1 LPTYRLEN
9 IKYNYN
15 DTLETWLVFLRDL
28 RTELNDWIPGI
39 ASKEAVVDA
48 KEYLLKLD
56 YAINEIEEDKK
67 NWIVSDIVKDDFTN
81 KITNVKFKPLN
92 ISPYCS
98 RLFEQ
103 CDKILI
109 MSATILDIK
118 AFCKNV
124 GLDPNTVKFIEV
136 GSEFPIENRPIFK
149 LNTAYLNYKTL
160 ELENVQRVITNA
172 VDKIM
177 NIHKN
182 HKGIIHTTSYTQV
195 KFIEKLLSKNNK
207 RRLIH
212 TDPEIKRDE
221 VINKHFDNDEPSVL
235 ISPSLYTGLDLKD
248 DQSRFQI
255 LVKVPYLN
263 MKDRWINT
271 KKEADGGSIWY
282 NWQTAITLV
291 QACSRS
297 IRSKDDW
304 AKTYILDSAFD
315 DFVRRNKL
323 PLWFTEAIM
332 STREG

>member
-118 AFCKNV
+118 A
-124 GLDPNTVKFIEV
+124 
-136 GSEFPIENRPIFK
+136 GS
-149 LNTAYLNYKTL
+149 
-160 ELENVQRVITNA
+160 
-172 VDKIM
+172 
-177 NIHKN
+177 
-182 HKGIIHTTSYTQV
+182 
-195 KFIEKLLSKNNK
+195 
-207 RRLIH
+207 
-212 TDPEIKRDE
+212 
-221 VINKHFDNDEPSVL
+221 
-235 ISPSLYTGLDLKD
+235 
-248 DQSRFQI
+248 
-255 LVKVPYLN
+255 
-263 MKDRWINT
+263 
-271 KKEADGGSIWY
+271 
-282 NWQTAITLV
+282 
-291 QACSRS
+291 
-297 IRSKDDW
+297 
-304 AKTYILDSAFD
+304 
-315 DFVRRNKL
+315 
-323 PLWFTEAIM
+323 
-332 STREG
+332 